1 MTIKPDIEIN
11 EGETVVVEPRVISK
25 TFVHSSWPQPQLT
38 TMAGGGL
45 TIYNNTSEIIPVHKN
60 DHLCQIFMT
69 KTLNCNN
76 SNSTPIPKLIK
87 PVSQRPFSK
96 HVKLDPDSR
105 LSPSI
110 RALFE
115 EENLKYDELFEPSI
129 GRYNDASGKVRARV
143 NLGKVVPPTRK
154 LHVPQYDKNNLDLL
168 QEKFDELERQG
179 VFARPEDVN
188 VVVEHV
194 SPSFLVKKSNGSH
207 RLVTAFTSLGQYC
220 KTLPVSM
227 PTVDSVLRMLGTWKY
242 VITSDLRDAFY
253 QIPLEHSSM
262 KWCGTPTPYRGLR
275 VYLVAAQGMPGSSES
290 LEEMLCTVLGEFVK
304 EGWVAKIAD
313 DLSVGAS
320 TIEELLENWSKVMN
334 ALFINGLK
342 LKADKTFIIPLC
354 IQILGWDWH
363 DGHISASK
371 HKIAALIAC
380 EPPKTVTAMRSFI
393 GAYKTFNRVVK
404 QCTSHVSAL
413 EELISGRQKRDGIVW
428 TDEALR
434 IFNSA
439 KKALENTPS
448 ICLPRPDDELMI
460 VHDGCNG
467 GIGSILFVKREDRL
481 SLGQYFS
488 AKLKSHH
495 QKWLPCEIE
504 ALSIA
509 ASINHF
515 APLIRESKN
524 ITQILTDSRPC
535 VQSWCKLLRGEFSTS
550 ARVATFLSTI
560 SEFNVELQHLK
571 GDLNMPSDFQ
581 SRNPPTCTS
590 GVCQIC
596 KFVSETSDSVV
607 RKVCVD
613 DILSGRAQAPYS
625 NRMAWKD
632 IQLNCTD
639 LKRVHAH
646 LSSGT
651 RPTSKSRMTNVKRY
665 LQKVVIGKDGLL
677 VVLQSEPFLPR
688 RELIVVPQNVI
699 LGFMTSLHLR
709 LNHPTEH
716 QLHLVFQRNFF
727 ALKSQHFAKVT
738 LQNCDLC
745 QSLKVVPKELHIQSS
760 SDVPLT
766 PCRSFA
772 ADIVRRF
779 LQKIYVLRDT
789 FSSFLIAELITSE
802 DAPALREILCKS
814 ISFLRPSPQ
823 VSAVVRTDNASGFVA
838 LKDDHV
844 LKSLNISIDLGRRHN
859 KNKNPVADKGIQEL
873 ISELLRL
880 NPEGG
885 QTNSIELAQA
895 VNQLNSRI
903 RGRGLS
909 AWEILTQ
916 RDSNSGVVLDIDDNV
931 LSDMQTNTRIN
942 NQVSSARNKSRGGGL
957 AEPAHVAVGSLVFIK
972 DDASKL
978 KARDRYLVVEKEGSW
993 CTLKKLLKSNLRDK
1007 TYKLKTTEVY
1017 PVSSNVIHNESYLR
1031 GYDCDDDDEEET
1043 CEKDEMMPVVD
1054 VVDTSAATSE
1064 PSVREAIPIGDG
1076 GQFDYMNAVPGEDS
1090 STTDNHSLIPAD
1102 TVGDDSALQQADV
1115 DAPLEPPPS
1124 RRSTRSRRQ
1133 PSWMKDFVVD
1143 GAGEV

>member
-105 LSPSI
+105 LSPSM

-363 DGHISASK
+363 EGHISASK

-428 TDEALR
+428 TDEALSFQFCQES
-434 IFNSA
+434 IGKYSFN
-439 KKALENTPS
+439 
-448 ICLPRPDDELMI
+448 M
-460 VHDGCNG
+460 
-467 GIGSILFVKREDRL
+467 
-481 SLGQYFS
+481 
-488 AKLKSHH
+488 
-495 QKWLPCEIE
+495 
-504 ALSIA
+504 
-509 ASINHF
+509 
-515 APLIRESKN
+515 
-524 ITQILTDSRPC
+524 
-535 VQSWCKLLRGEFSTS
+535 STS
-550 ARVATFLSTI
+550 
-560 SEFNVELQHLK
+560 
-571 GDLNMPSDFQ
+571 
-581 SRNPPTCTS
+581 SR
-590 GVCQIC
+590 
-596 KFVSETSDSVV
+596 
-607 RKVCVD
+607 
-613 DILSGRAQAPYS
+613 
-625 NRMAWKD
+625 
-632 IQLNCTD
+632 
-639 LKRVHAH
+639 
-646 LSSGT
+646 
-651 RPTSKSRMTNVKRY
+651 
-665 LQKVVIGKDGLL
+665 
-677 VVLQSEPFLPR
+677 
-688 RELIVVPQNVI
+688 
-699 LGFMTSLHLR
+699 
-709 LNHPTEH
+709 
-716 QLHLVFQRNFF
+716 
-727 ALKSQHFAKVT
+727 
-738 LQNCDLC
+738 
-745 QSLKVVPKELHIQSS
+745 
-760 SDVPLT
+760 
-766 PCRSFA
+766 
-772 ADIVRRF
+772 
-779 LQKIYVLRDT
+779 
-789 FSSFLIAELITSE
+789 
-802 DAPALREILCKS
+802 
-814 ISFLRPSPQ
+814 
-823 VSAVVRTDNASGFVA
+823 
-838 LKDDHV
+838 
-844 LKSLNISIDLGRRHN
+844 
-859 KNKNPVADKGIQEL
+859 
-873 ISELLRL
+873 
-880 NPEGG
+880 
-885 QTNSIELAQA
+885 
-895 VNQLNSRI
+895 
-903 RGRGLS
+903 
-909 AWEILTQ
+909 
-916 RDSNSGVVLDIDDNV
+916 
-931 LSDMQTNTRIN
+931 
-942 NQVSSARNKSRGGGL
+942 
-957 AEPAHVAVGSLVFIK
+957 
-972 DDASKL
+972 
-978 KARDRYLVVEKEGSW
+978 
-993 CTLKKLLKSNLRDK
+993 
-1007 TYKLKTTEVY
+1007 
-1017 PVSSNVIHNESYLR
+1017 
-1031 GYDCDDDDEEET
+1031 
-1043 CEKDEMMPVVD
+1043 
-1054 VVDTSAATSE
+1054 
-1064 PSVREAIPIGDG
+1064 
-1076 GQFDYMNAVPGEDS
+1076 
-1090 STTDNHSLIPAD
+1090 
-1102 TVGDDSALQQADV
+1102 
-1115 DAPLEPPPS
+1115 
-1124 RRSTRSRRQ
+1124 
-1133 PSWMKDFVVD
+1133 
-1143 GAGEV
+1143 